1 MSAKF
6 GPRRKA
12 AFLKDLAFCGN
23 QTLAAE
29 RVAVSR
35 SWVGLQ
41 RATDAAFDAAV
52 RGAIAVAKERLR
64 ARSLDT
70 LGTNGGDETGPPLA
84 PPASGRGKDARP
96 PSWGRGSSRPPAG
109 WGFLDG
115 AELVVRGSGGSGG
128 GRRVQI
134 GRARAHQWTARVEA
148 RFLAALAAT
157 CNVKAACAE
166 VGMHAPSAYAHRKRW
181 RAFAAAW
188 DAAIDEGYARIEIA
202 LLERGCNLFSD
213 PEEIGPI
220 DDQPIAAMTVA
231 EAIHLLHMHKHQ
243 VHALGKPPGK
253 SWRTPRTLDEVR
265 DSILRKLEAIERA
278 EAIPPEQR
286 AADEAAFAARRWRG
300 GDG

>member
-41 RATDAAFDAAV
+41 RANDAAFDAAC
-52 RGAIAVAKERLR
+52 RDAIAAAQLRLR
-64 ARSLDT
+64 ALRDGLSTGSIPPQDERD
-70 LGTNGGDETGPPLA
+70 GGRVGGNA
-84 PPASGRGKDARP
+84 
-96 PSWGRGSSRPPAG
+96 PPAG

-115 AELVVRGSGGSGG
+115 AELVVRGSN

-148 RFLAALAAT
+148 RFLGALAAT
-157 CNVKAACAE
+157 CTVKAACAE
-166 VGMHAPSAYAHRKRW
+166 VGMHAPSAYGHRKRW
-181 RAFAAAW
+181 RAFAEAW

-220 DDQPIAAMTVA
+220 EDNPIAAMTAA

-253 SWRTPRTLDEVR
+253 SWRVPPTMDQVR
-265 DSILRKLEAIERA
+265 DSILRKIAAIERA

-286 AADEAAFAARRWRG
+286 AADEAAYAARRWRG
-300 GDG
+300 KDIAGS

>member
-41 RATDAAFDAAV
+41 RATDGAFDAAV
-52 RGAIAVAKERLR
+52 REAIAVAKARLR
-64 ARSLDT
+64 KAASMT
-70 LGTNGGDETGPPLA
+70 PPL
-84 PPASGRGKDARP
+84 PAQPRSGAES
-96 PSWGRGSSRPPAG
+96 PSPLKGGGTSAPPAG

-115 AELVVRGSGGSGG
+115 VELVVRGSN
-128 GRRVQI
+128 GRRIQI

-148 RFLAALAAT
+148 RFLGALAAT

-166 VGMHAPSAYAHRKRW
+166 VGMHAPSAYAHRTRW
-181 RAFAAAW
+181 RAFAEAW
-188 DAAIDEGYARIEIA
+188 DAAIEEGYARIEIA
-202 LLERGCNLFSD
+202 LLERGCNLFAD
-213 PEEIGPI
+213 PGSGDTAEDHPI
-220 DDQPIAAMTVA
+220 TAMTAA

-243 VHALGKPPGK
+243 VHGAGKAPGK
-253 SWRTPRTLDEVR
+253 SWRVPPTMDQVR
-265 DSILRKLEAIERA
+265 DSILRKLDAIARA
-278 EAIPPEQR
+278 RTIPPEQR

>member
-1 MSAKF
+1 MTKKF
-6 GPRRKA
+6 SEARRA
-12 AFLKDLAFCGN
+12 AFLSTLAECGN

-41 RATDAAFDAAV
+41 RATDAAFDAAC
-52 RGAIAVAKERLR
+52 RDAIAAAQLRLR
-64 ARSLDT
+64 KAASMTPPLPAQPQSGAESPSP
-70 LGTNGGDETGPPLA
+70 LKGGGTNA
-84 PPASGRGKDARP
+84 
-96 PSWGRGSSRPPAG
+96 PPAG

-148 RFLAALAAT
+148 RFLGALAAT

-181 RAFAAAW
+181 RAFAEAW
-188 DAAIDEGYARIEIA
+188 DAAIAEGYARIEIA
-202 LLERGCNLFSD
+202 LLERGCNLFAD
-213 PEEIGPI
+213 PGSGDTAEDHPI
-220 DDQPIAAMTVA
+220 TAMTAA

-243 VHALGKPPGK
+243 VHGAGKAPGK
-253 SWRTPRTLDEVR
+253 SWRVPPTMDQVR
-265 DSILRKLEAIERA
+265 DSILRKLDAIARA

-300 GDG
+300 GDGALR

>member
-35 SWVGLQ
+35 AWVGLQ
-41 RATDAAFDAAV
+41 RANDPAFDAAV

-64 ARSLDT
+64 KAASMIPPLPAQPRSGAESPPLKGG
-70 LGTNGGDETGPPLA
+70 GTNA
-84 PPASGRGKDARP
+84 PPV
-96 PSWGRGSSRPPAG
+96 G

-148 RFLAALAAT
+148 RFLGALSAT

-188 DAAIDEGYARIEIA
+188 DAAIVEGYARIEIA

-213 PEEIGPI
+213 PADIAPI
-220 DDQPIAAMTVA
+220 DEHPITAMTAA
-231 EAIHLLHMHKHQ
+231 EAIHLLHMHKHLIHGAGNAPGQ
-243 VHALGKPPGK
+243 TRPP
-253 SWRTPRTLDEVR
+253 RRMIEVQDELIR
-265 DSILRKLEAIERA
+265 RA
-278 EAIPPEQR
+278 EAIRGARTIPPEQR

-300 GDG
+300 KDIAGR

>member
-12 AFLKDLAFCGN
+12 AFLKALAICGN

-41 RATDAAFDAAV
+41 RASDPSFDAAC
-52 RGAIAVAKERLR
+52 RDAIAAAQLRLCSSPVP
-64 ARSLDT
+64 AQ
-70 LGTNGGDETGPPLA
+70 PPEGA
-84 PPASGRGKDARP
+84 ESPSPAE
-96 PSWGRGSSRPPAG
+96 GRGSSRPPAG

-148 RFLAALAAT
+148 RFLGALAAT

-181 RAFAAAW
+181 RAFAEAW
-188 DAAIDEGYARIEIA
+188 DAAIEEGYARIEIA

-213 PEEIGPI
+213 PEDIAPI
-220 DDQPIAAMTVA
+220 EDHPIAAMTVA

-243 VHALGKPPGK
+243 VHGAGKAPGQTRPP
-253 SWRTPRTLDEVR
+253 RRMIEVQDELSR
-265 DSILRKLEAIERA
+265 RA
-278 EAIPPEQR
+278 EAIRGARTIPPEQR
-286 AADEAAFAARRWRG
+286 AADEAAYAARRWRG